1 MAMIESDIL
10 RKCVREEIDGLED
23 GELEKVLGYIRS
35 LSKGGEE
42 RDVPERLVD
51 WAVRYTLGEI
61 KEGGRF
67 CSTKEVFDKL
77 DKKFGWR

>member
-1 MAMIESDIL
+1 MAMIENDIL
-10 RKCVREEIDGLED
+10 RKCVREEIDGLGD

-35 LSKGGEE
+35 LSKEGEE
-42 RDVPERLVD
+42 RDVPEWLV
-51 WAVRYTLGEI
+51 AGMVRYTLGEI
-61 KEGGRF
+61 RGGGRF